1 MNNDFDDYELQEKIS
16 DLDKME
22 RVLQLKQ
29 QRDFGR
35 AANAAIMAGI
45 SDALKEAGLS
55 EQDWAAVYYADPAT
69 SLQKQKQG
77 AKKLAAKLI
86 SKAKAKGERD
96 PQGRF
101 VSQGAGRKPSSSS
114 KVDHPS
120 RDSIEERRASADK
133 ALNDFFLQ
141 TLQK

>member
-22 RVLQLKQ
+22 RVLQAKQ
-29 QRDFGR
+29 QRDFAR
-35 AANAAIMAGI
+35 AANNAVAAGI
-45 SDALKEAGLS
+45 AEALKDAGLS
-55 EQDWAAVYYADPAT
+55 QEDWGRIYFSDPETTLA
-69 SLQKQKQG
+69 KQKVQ
-77 AKKLAAKLI
+77 AKKFASKII

-101 VSQGAGRKPSSSS
+101 VSPGAGRKPSSSS

-120 RDSIEERRASADK
+120 RDSIEARRASADK

-141 TLQK
+141 TLRK